1 MNNYKVVIFDLDG
14 TLLNTIDD
22 IANTMNKVLA
32 EMKLPTHPVSA
43 YYQFVGAGVV
53 VLSKRALPANMRD
66 EVTVFKVHGMFNKL
80 YHETWKEFSKPYDG
94 IKELLDYLI
103 SQGKEVGVFSN
114 KPQKFCE
121 IMMDYYFP
129 KIKFSFV
136 RGNRKNIPPKPD
148 PAGGLEILKEMNL
161 KAEDVLYVGDTDIDM
176 QTAVNCGFFG
186 IGAEW
191 GFRTKDELIKTGARL
206 TFATPVEMMNYL
218 KDKR

>member
-1 MNNYKVVIFDLDG
+1 MKRYKLVIFDLDG

-22 IANTMNKVLA
+22 IANTMNRVLE

-53 VLSKRALPANMRD
+53 KLSKRVLPAKMRD
-66 EVTVFKVHGMFNKL
+66 EETVLKFRDMFNEK
-80 YHETWKEFSKPYDG
+80 YHKSWNELTKPYDG
-94 IKELLDYLI
+94 IIELLDYLT

-114 KPQKFCE
+114 KPQEFCQ

-129 KIKFSFV
+129 EVKFSFV
-136 RGNRKNIPPKPD
+136 RGNRKNVPVKPD

-176 QTAVNCGFFG
+176 QTAVNGGFFG

-191 GFRTKDELIKTGARL
+191 GFRTKEELVTTGAKI
-206 TFATPVEMMNYL
+206 TFATPIEMMNYL